1 MKCDS
6 LNDTPRVQVHV
17 LHFTS
22 FNSFA
27 LVICLPVNDDDDDDN
42 DDSDVND
49 GDDSDDDND
58 DSDVNDGDDSDHI
71 LPVVVSQ
78 NNSSYALQLLCMKV
92 PSMERSVDVCMYV
105 MNR

>member
-1 MKCDS
+1 MKCAS

-17 LHFTS
+17 LHLTS

-27 LVICLPVNDDDDDDN
+27 LVICLPVNDDDDDN

-58 DSDVNDGDDSDHI
+58 DSG
-71 LPVVVSQ
+71 
-78 NNSSYALQLLCMKV
+78 
-92 PSMERSVDVCMYV
+92 
-105 MNR
+105 